1 MAINICTKV
10 SYVADQDGF
19 HVDPSVLPVASP
31 VSHPH
36 VGYSNLECLMDWPTF
51 IKIQDTAAVSRAKLQ
66 HQELYTAIAL
76 RNSQAPA
83 APQVLLPAETPAVAE
98 VRTQFA
104 SQFEKIAAE
113 HARIAAEHEDLAR
126 EEERLRQISSENWV
140 ASHHHSS

>member
-1 MAINICTKV
+1 M
-10 SYVADQDGF
+10 S
-19 HVDPSVLPVASP
+19 L
-31 VSHPH
+31 
-36 VGYSNLECLMDWPTF
+36 
-51 IKIQDTAAVSRAKLQ
+51 AKLQ

-126 EEERLRQISSENWV
+126 EEERLRQISSEN
-140 ASHHHSS
+140 